1 MEKIDNAVKEAVS
14 NVAVE
19 NKSFSIQELTIIKEA
34 LEEKNKSFLKTL
46 YEKVNESKNANK
58 RK

>member
-34 LEEKNKSFLKTL
+34 LEEKDKSFLKTL
-46 YEKVNESKNANK
+46 YEKVKEKNANK

>member
-46 YEKVNESKNANK
+46 YEKVKEKNANK

>member
-34 LEEKNKSFLKTL
+34 LEEKDKSFLKTL
-46 YEKVNESKNANK
+46 YEKVKEKNANK
-58 RK
+58 RN

>member
-14 NVAVE
+14 NVSVE

-34 LEEKNKSFLKTL
+34 LEEKDKSFLKTL
-46 YEKVNESKNANK
+46 YEKVKEKNANK
-58 RK
+58 RN

>member
-14 NVAVE
+14 NVSAE

-34 LEEKNKSFLKTL
+34 LEEKDKSFLKTL
-46 YEKVNESKNANK
+46 YEKVKEKNANK
-58 RK
+58 RN

>member
-34 LEEKNKSFLKTL
+34 LEEKDKSFLKTL
-46 YEKVNESKNANK
+46 YEKVKEKNADK